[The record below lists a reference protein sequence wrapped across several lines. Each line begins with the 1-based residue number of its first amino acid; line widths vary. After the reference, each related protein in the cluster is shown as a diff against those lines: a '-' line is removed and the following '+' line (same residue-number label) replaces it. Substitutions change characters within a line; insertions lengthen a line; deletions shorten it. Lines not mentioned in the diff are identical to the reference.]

1 MYVLQSR
8 EARAAHRVAV
18 LGARP
23 RMSAR
28 IGVGMLAASWN
39 MAALRAAYGLDASLD
54 ELVSDVLGGQVFAGD
69 AAGEKPGVGAAGVGG
84 LPATG

>member
-1 MYVLQSR
+1 MLHPR

-39 MAALRAAYGLDASLD
+39 MAALRAAMGWMPRSTSWLRTFSVARCL
-54 ELVSDVLGGQVFAGD
+54 
-69 AAGEKPGVGAAGVGG
+69 PGMPPGKSHISARLA
-84 LPATG
+84 